1 MAPISRPKRC
11 TQCQCNAQCN
21 KINNAFAN
29 AFSSMGSNGLQHK
42 NPPPSTTKENFVANS
57 PSDDAAIVDDTP
69 AVMPN
74 ETTVDMNT
82 AAINKHIEEAP
93 HEAMDADNIEAFHGE
108 EKHGER
114 FREIMMNVVAPSSKN
129 GWNGTNIR
137 INGDNKLFP
146 GANQYDRFMKCFH
159 KVRLFF
165 ILQHVGSYL

>member
-1 MAPISRPKRC
+1 MEPTGRPTC
-11 TQCQCNAQCN
+11 LTQHQCNCQCN

-42 NPPPSTTKENFVANS
+42 NPPPSTTKENFVADPPNN
-57 PSDDAAIVDDTP
+57 DAAIADDTP

-74 ETTVDMNT
+74 KTTVAMNT
-82 AAINKHIEEAP
+82 AAIKKHIEKAP

-129 GWNGTNIR
+129 GYAQKIW
-137 INGDNKLFP
+137 
-146 GANQYDRFMKCFH
+146 H
-159 KVRLFF
+159 
-165 ILQHVGSYL
+165 S